1 MIMIIIIIIII
12 IIILI
17 TMNMSSFVP
26 FLAVVVVV
34 MTNWLNRLASY
45 GRMHDATAKENRP
58 SLFSYLSEMHGG
70 FGGSELIE
78 KKTVTPV
85 RYLKVVIK

>member
-1 MIMIIIIIIII
+1 MIIIIIIII
-12 IIILI
+12 IILM

-34 MTNWLNRLASY
+34 VMASY

-78 KKTVTPV
+78 KKTV
-85 RYLKVVIK
+85 RYLRQLKVVIK

>member
-1 MIMIIIIIIII
+1 M
-12 IIILI
+12 
-17 TMNMSSFVP
+17 P
-26 FLAVVVVV
+26 FFFGGGGGVHDQLLVE
-34 MTNWLNRLASY
+34 LGSY

-78 KKTVTPV
+78 KKTV
-85 RYLKVVIK
+85 RYLNDRIILYDSKKQSL

>member
-1 MIMIIIIIIII
+1 MVEYI
-12 IIILI
+12 
-17 TMNMSSFVP
+17 
-26 FLAVVVVV
+26 
-34 MTNWLNRLASY
+34 RLASY

-78 KKTVTPV
+78 KKTV
-85 RYLKVVIK
+85 RYLNDRIILYDSKKQSLYLN